1 MKRIAIVLA
10 VALLVFFS
18 FKSYANRQWIDWTFQ
33 FNYAE
38 VRMPDGS
45 TIKGKCDSWRDYEDG
60 DQIQVT
66 IDGITYLT
74 HATNV
79 VLATKEPQK

>member
-1 MKRIAIVLA
+1 
-10 VALLVFFS
+10 
-18 FKSYANRQWIDWTFQ
+18 
-33 FNYAE
+33 
-38 VRMPDGS
+38 MPDGS

-79 VLATKEPQK
+79 VLATKEPKK